1 MDYVIPVPEQAS
13 LAVAG
18 DDRRFPVRRIFCVG
32 RNYTAHVREMGGD
45 ERDPPFFFCKPADAI
60 VASGASIPFPSA
72 TSELHHEIELVV
84 AIGTGG
90 ANIPVA
96 RALEHVYGYAVGI
109 DLTRRDLQQF
119 AKDKRRPWDMSKGF
133 DNSAP
138 CGLLHPAADVG
149 HIAQGTIRLTI
160 NGSVRQESD
169 LAKMIW
175 NIPET
180 IAHLSNLVVLAP
192 GDLIYTGTPDGVGPV
207 RVGDWLTGE
216 VAGLSD
222 LNLTVD

>member
-1 MDYVIPVPEQAS
+1 MEYVIAVPQQAS

-18 DDRRFPVRRIFCVG
+18 DERRFPVRRIFCVG
-32 RNYTAHVREMGGD
+32 RNYAAHVREMGGD

-60 VASGASIPFPSA
+60 VPSGASIPFPPA
-72 TSELHHEIELVV
+72 TSELHHEIEMVV

-90 ANIPVA
+90 ANIAVSQ
-96 RALEHVYGYAVGI
+96 ALEYVYGYAVGI

-119 AKDKRRPWDMSKGF
+119 AKEKGRPWDMSKGF

-138 CGLLHPAADVG
+138 CGMLHPVSGVG
-149 HIAQGTIRLTI
+149 HVAQGTIRLTV
-160 NGSVRQESD
+160 NGSLRQESD
-169 LAKMIW
+169 LASMIW

-180 IAHLSNLVVLAP
+180 IAHLSNLVALAP

-207 RVGDWLTGE
+207 RSGDWLTGE

-222 LNLTVD
+222 LTLTID

>member
-18 DDRRFPVRRIFCVG
+18 DTRRFPVRRIFCVG
-32 RNYTAHVREMGGD
+32 RNYAAHVREMGGD

-60 VASGASIPFPSA
+60 VASGSGIPFPSA
-72 TSELHHEIELVV
+72 TSELHHEIEMVA

-90 ANIPVA
+90 TNIPVA
-96 RALEHVYGYAVGI
+96 RSLEHVYGYAVGI

-138 CGLLHPAADVG
+138 CGMLHPAADVG
-149 HIAQGTIRLTI
+149 HVAQGTIRLTI

-180 IAHLSNLVVLAP
+180 IAHLSNLVALAP

-207 RVGDWLTGE
+207 RAGDWLTGE

-222 LNLTVD
+222 LTLTVD

>member
-1 MDYVIPVPEQAS
+1 MEYVIAVPQQAS

-32 RNYTAHVREMGGD
+32 RNYAAHVREMGGD

-60 VASGASIPFPSA
+60 VPSGASIPFPPA

-90 ANIPVA
+90 ANIAVSQ
-96 RALEHVYGYAVGI
+96 ALEYVYGYAVGI

-119 AKDKRRPWDMSKGF
+119 AKEKGRPWDMSKGF

-138 CGLLHPAADVG
+138 CAMLHPVSEVG
-149 HIAQGTIRLTI
+149 HVAQGTIRLTV

-169 LAKMIW
+169 LASMIW

-180 IAHLSNLVVLAP
+180 IAHLSNLVALAP
-192 GDLIYTGTPDGVGPV
+192 GDLIFTGTPDGVGPV
-207 RVGDWLTGE
+207 RSGDWLTGE

-222 LNLTVD
+222 LTLTID